1 MDEAELENLLRL
13 RRVNHLPPAPA
24 NLAQNVWRE
33 IRRRRAAG
41 EGGWLA
47 WFIEPFCRWSLV
59 VPALALAILLGA
71 GLAVKTVEAQPS
83 PARMA
88 LDLQVF
94 SPTPPSLPS
103 TLLHAGL

>member
-1 MDEAELENLLRL
+1 MDETELEILLRL
-13 RRVNHLPPAPA
+13 HCERPLPPVPA

-33 IRRRRAAG
+33 IHRRRGAG

-47 WFIEPFCRWSLV
+47 WLLEPFCRPSLV
-59 VPALALAILLGA
+59 MPALALAILLGI
-71 GLAVKTVEAQPS
+71 GVGVNAVPAHPS
-83 PARMA
+83 PAHMA

-103 TLLHAGL
+103 TLLHASL